1 MANGSYSAGN
11 LFLNIDSVATNTIKN
26 LDAVIDR
33 LNIIN
38 NGLSKTSKSS
48 KLSSSNVGAKN
59 KSLSNFLN
67 ICKWTAI
74 IHSVRRFGR
83 IMGQIVQKG
92 SDFGETLNL
101 WQVSMGEEFLPTATE
116 FVNKLNE
123 AYGISKK
130 TLMNS
135 QAIFKNMLGS
145 LGEISEQTAYKLS
158 EGITQMA
165 LDYASLYNVKFED
178 AMTKFQAALAGQVR
192 PIRSVAGY
200 DITENTLFQLYQT
213 LGGTKTMRQLS
224 RTEKQL
230 LAIYAVFNQMDR
242 SGAVGDLDR
251 TINSFANQSR
261 VMADAWEEVLT
272 YAGLVTTRLL
282 EQWQV
287 MKYVNAVLI
296 FMSRILEGIAHS
308 LDNGSGQSG
317 GVFGDIESS
326 ADNST
331 EAVEKLKESL
341 LDFDKFRA
349 LDQTNSVS
357 ENLGVDQ
364 TILDAVTRYDSI
376 LEDASLEARD
386 MADSWLKSL
395 GFIDENNDGI
405 IDIKDGVFEISN
417 LIDNLDWNKISEGLI
432 NSSEWILNTIS
443 EVLNNIDWEQFATA
457 FGNFISWSFE
467 SINELIDKID
477 WKKVGEGIGKLID
490 AIDWGTV
497 LFGGNEIGFNLAIAF
512 TEAIVY
518 ALMNID
524 WGKLIIDLLYKP
536 FENLLVNI
544 GYKIADIFGFDLGGN
559 RGDKKFFGLF
569 ANGGLPDRG
578 TMFFAGEAGA
588 EMVYNMP
595 NGQSGVA
602 NVSQIKQ
609 AMYQAMVEYGRT
621 QSASG
626 QPIVV
631 YLDGEVV
638 YQNTTS
644 HAQQHGNIWANA

>member
-1 MANGSYSAGN
+1 MATNGYSAGS
-11 LFLNIDSVATNTIKN
+11 LDLNIQAVSLEALKS
-26 LDAVIDR
+26 LDAVIER

-38 NGLSKTSKSS
+38 SGLGKVKIPSNRKPRKSEDKT
-48 KLSSSNVGAKN
+48 LGG
-59 KSLSNFLN
+59 LLN
-67 ICKWTAI
+67 IGKWAAI
-74 IHSVRRFGR
+74 LHTSRRVGR
-83 IMGQIVQKG
+83 VLGNIVTKG

-101 WQVSMGEEFLPTATE
+101 WQVSMGQEFLPMATE

-145 LGEISEQTAYKLS
+145 LGQISEQTAYRLS

-230 LAIYAVFNQMDR
+230 LAIYAVFQQMSR
-242 SGAVGDLDR
+242 SGAIGDLDR
-251 TINSFANQSR
+251 TLNSFANQSR
-261 VMADAWEEVLT
+261 VMKDAWEDVMT
-272 YAGLVTTRLL
+272 YAGLTATRLL
-282 EQWQV
+282 EQYGV
-287 MKYVNAVLI
+287 MKYINAILI
-296 FMSRILEGIAHS
+296 FAGRLLEGIAHS
-308 LDNGSGQSG
+308 LDRGNNQG
-317 GVFGDIESS
+317 GLLFEDIEDG
-326 ADNST
+326 ANDAKEAT
-331 EAVEKLKESL
+331 EQLKESL

-349 LDQTNSVS
+349 LNSDNRGIS
-357 ENLGVDQ
+357 GALGVDKNIIDGISQ
-364 TILDAVTRYDSI
+364 YDSI
-376 LEDASLEARD
+376 LQNANLEAREL
-386 MADSWLKSL
+386 ADSWLESL
-395 GFIDENNDGI
+395 GFIDKNNDGI
-405 IDIKDGVFEISN
+405 VDIKKGLFDLKN
-417 LIDNLDWNKISEGLI
+417 LIKEIDWDWVFNGANDFISELFNQIAEGI
-432 NSSEWILNTIS
+432 
-443 EVLNNIDWEQFATA
+443 NNIDWEAFSEAFAE
-457 FGNFISWSFE
+457 FIRWSFDVIADLIE
-467 SINELIDKID
+467 AIDWQRFGKGVGELIS
-477 WKKVGEGIGKLID
+477 

-569 ANGGLPDRG
+569 ANGGLPDKG
-578 TMFFAGEAGA
+578 TMFVAGEAGA

-595 NGQSGVA
+595 SGQSGVA
-602 NVSQIKQ
+602 NVSQMKQ

-621 QSASG
+621 QNG
-626 QPIVV
+626 NNRPIVV
-631 YLDGEVV
+631 YLDGEIV